1 MTWSRS
7 ASSIRPIRCA
17 NISES
22 KTDRSSSESNDR
34 PTTTRL
40 RNSGSSPAP
49 DETLASSGR
58 LPRVATT
65 GPPTIGII
73 RST

>member
-7 ASSIRPIRCA
+7 ASSTRPIRYA

-22 KTDRSSSESNDR
+22 RTDRSSSESNAR
-34 PTTTRL
+34 PTMTRL

-65 GPPTIGII
+65 PLPTIGTI
-73 RST
+73 RRT